1 MNLVLTGYRCTGKT
15 TIGEILA
22 EKLGWPLVDT
32 DTLVQERAGRSIQ
45 EIVAAGGWEDFRRRE
60 RETIAD
66 VAARDSRVISAGG
79 GAVLDEENAKALR
92 ARGRVVL
99 LTAAPETI
107 WERMKADPKT
117 AAERPNLTDLG
128 GIAEIRNLLAE
139 RRPKYLAACHYEI
152 QTDRF
157 SPEETAGR
165 ILAWI
170 KVNGDL

>member
-1 MNLVLTGYRCTGKT
+1 MNLVLIGYRCTGKT

-170 KVNGDL
+170 KVNGVL

>member
-1 MNLVLTGYRCTGKT
+1 MNLVLIGYRCTGKT

-45 EIVAAGGWEDFRRRE
+45 EIVEEGGWADFRRRE
-60 RETIAD
+60 REIIAD
-66 VAARDSRVISAGG
+66 VAARDRQVISAGG
-79 GAVLDEENAKALR
+79 GAVLDEENTRALR
-92 ARGRVVL
+92 ACGKVVL
-99 LTAAPETI
+99 LTAAAEMV
-107 WERMKADPKT
+107 WDRMKADPKT
-117 AAERPNLTDLG
+117 AAERPNLTDSG

>member
-170 KVNGDL
+170 KVNGVL

>member
-128 GIAEIRNLLAE
+128 GIAEIKNLLAE

-170 KVNGDL
+170 KVNGVL